1 MRGFNLIEN
10 AKYPDFIEPLDKKS
24 TDNIIELEWTMN
36 KSVGGIKVVE
46 NVSVNASPLN
56 IKIDEITG
64 EKLMCFIFHTNSGDD
79 VKEIGR
85 ASCRER
91 V

>member
-1 MRGFNLIEN
+1 
-10 AKYPDFIEPLDKKS
+10 
-24 TDNIIELEWTMN
+24 MN

-64 EKLMCFIFHTNSGDD
+64 EKLMSFIFHTNSGDD
-79 VKEIGR
+79 VKDSKII
-85 ASCRER
+85 AIANER
-91 V
+91 KEDEVTKDSNDQDGKMNNMD